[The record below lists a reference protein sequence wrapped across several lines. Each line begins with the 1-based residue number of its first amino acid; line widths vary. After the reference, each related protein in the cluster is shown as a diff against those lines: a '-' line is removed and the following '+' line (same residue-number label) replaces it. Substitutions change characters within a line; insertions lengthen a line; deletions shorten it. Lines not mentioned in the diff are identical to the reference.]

1 MNKGIYQGEDFDLDL
16 DIFDLHERLPL
27 DISDIE
33 FAARLY
39 TDIWEPVLLSTTE
52 PFEDLTF
59 STGLLKLEKRNTS
72 LHCTIR
78 NEVTMKMRPGNV
90 NIEVKA
96 LLSDKWESVGVFRGI
111 AEILPSAARL

>member
-39 TDIWEPVLLSTTE
+39 TDIWEPVLLSTQE
-52 PFEDLTF
+52 PFENLTF
-59 STGLLKLEKRNTS
+59 STGLLKLEKRNAS
-72 LHCTIR
+72 LHCTIG

>member
-1 MNKGIYQGEDFDLDL
+1 MNKGIYQGEDFDLDF
-16 DIFDLHERLPL
+16 DIFDLYKRLPL

-33 FAARLY
+33 FSARLY
-39 TDIWEPVLLSTTE
+39 TDIWEPVLLSTVE

-59 STGLLKLEKRNTS
+59 ETGLVRLNKSATS
-72 LHCTIR
+72 LYCTIGS
-78 NEVTMKMRPGNV
+78 EITVKMRPGNV

-96 LLSDKWESVGVFRGI
+96 LLSDKWESVGSFRGI

>member
-1 MNKGIYQGEDFDLDL
+1 MNKGIYQGEDFNLDF
-16 DIFDLHERLPL
+16 DIFDLYERLPL

-39 TDIWEPVLLSTTE
+39 TDIWEPVLLSTVE

-59 STGLLKLEKRNTS
+59 NTGLIKLEKWNTS
-72 LHCTIR
+72 IHCTIGSDI
-78 NEVTMKMRPGNV
+78 TMKMRPGNV
-90 NIEVKA
+90 NIEVKV
-96 LLSDKWESVGVFRGI
+96 LLSDKWESIGSFRGI